1 MSSTHRSPGARP
13 HAPDQVLGDPL
24 DGRLNLDDLDAP
36 LDLESIADDND
47 DPYLSERLRTWL
59 EEQGVL
65 AWARRHRV
73 ILASASAVALV
84 AATVGGIAYARRP
97 VPLPAQPRLVLTSS
111 GADADQ
117 VQIDTTR
124 ATPTLTL
131 SLVLTSAEA
140 RGVTMRLLGLT
151 GPGLVENPDGIE
163 EDVDPALPDRPLRST
178 ARISCAD
185 AAAFDAVVSATPS
198 DYGVFV
204 RRTSPG
210 GDSRVDTVPLRGG
223 IRLSTVVKQECVQAI
238 ADRQLAVRSVQLAPL
253 ADSVGLSMQI
263 TVDAS
268 SDNAWNI
275 ERVVA
280 SPGSAITS
288 GDIPTFAARGR
299 PAVLDAELHPSDCA
313 HPLRDIADGLPIQAA
328 PAGSTLD
335 GGAGTQVL
343 LQLPGS
349 TRRQIV
355 DALALQC
362 GTRPVTSHIDQVIVH
377 AGASADS
384 GGTLELRMH
393 LAAPDAFV
401 LPIDDVTSAAGRV
414 HPEESPASLVA
425 GVATV
430 VITWD
435 VPPCARLA
443 RTGTPDLTV
452 RAVVVTGD
460 QVLERPYRLPL
471 GGDELRLGITRL
483 CGDSVAAQVLAS
495 ASDPVLTH

>member
-1 MSSTHRSPGARP
+1 
-13 HAPDQVLGDPL
+13 VLGDPL

-47 DPYLSERLRTWL
+47 DPYLSERLRAWL
-59 EEQGVL
+59 EEHGVL
-65 AWARRHRV
+65 AWVRRHRV
-73 ILASASAVALV
+73 ILASASAVAVL
-84 AATVGGIAYARRP
+84 AATAGGVAYARRP

-124 ATPTLTL
+124 GTPTVTL

-163 EDVDPALPDRPLRST
+163 EDVDPALPDRALRST
-178 ARISCAD
+178 ARISCTD
-185 AAAFDAVVSATPS
+185 AATFDAVVSATPA
-198 DYGVFV
+198 DYGVLV

-223 IRLSTVVKQECVQAI
+223 IRLSTVVKQRCVQAS
-238 ADRQLAVRSVQLAPL
+238 ADRQLVVRSVQLAPL
-253 ADSVGLSMQI
+253 ADSVGLSLLI

-268 SDNAWNI
+268 SDTAWNI

-288 GDIPTFAARGR
+288 GDLPTFASRGR
-299 PAVLDAELHPSDCA
+299 PAVLEADLHPSDCA
-313 HPLRDIADGLPIQAA
+313 HPLRDIADGIPIQAA

-343 LQLPGS
+343 LPLPGS
-349 TRRQIV
+349 ARTQIV
-355 DALALQC
+355 EALALQC
-362 GTRPVTSHIDQVIVH
+362 GTRPVTSQIDQVIVH

-384 GGTLELRMH
+384 GGTLELRVR
-393 LAAPDAFV
+393 LTAPGA
-401 LPIDDVTSAAGRV
+401 LTSPIDDVTSTAGRV
-414 HPEESPASLVA
+414 HQEESTVNLVDGITTA
-425 GVATV
+425 

-452 RAVVVTGD
+452 RAVVSDGD
-460 QVLERPYRLPL
+460 LVIERPYRLPL
-471 GGDELRLGITRL
+471 GGEELRLGITRL

-495 ASDPVLTH
+495 ASDPVLNH